1 MYQLNMQQ
9 QVSPLIRTGRV
20 PSKASNRASLPSLC
34 AVGSIH
40 PRIILT
46 DTFLSPF
53 LIFVSFITENIKLMI
68 EYWKLNLNITT

>member
-1 MYQLNMQQ
+1 MQQ

-53 LIFVSFITENIKLMI
+53 LIFVSFITEK
-68 EYWKLNLNITT
+68 YKTYD